1 MEIKRVGITR
11 KKTMYENFSNTNVK
25 DKSLAIMNDK
35 HEVHEI
41 SFNIYMTA
49 KNKHTVCICSPYI
62 IILVFE
68 NTFQISVSI

>member
-1 MEIKRVGITR
+1 MQIKRVEITR
-11 KKTMYENFSNTNVK
+11 KKTMSEKFNNTNVK

-49 KNKHTVCICSPYI
+49 NNKQTVRICSTYI
-62 IILVFE
+62 KILVFE
-68 NTFQISVSI
+68 NNFQISISI